1 MANFLILHGT
11 DGTPESNWFM
21 WLKGVLIGQGHKVWL
36 PQLPGADKPNTKTY
50 TEFLLLNPDF
60 VYDES
65 TLIIGHS
72 SGSVESLS
80 LLQHLPDNTKIK
92 AAILVSA
99 FKDNLGWDSLDGLF
113 VEPFDFNIIKSH
125 CAKFIF
131 IHSDNDP
138 YCPIEHAEYLTG
150 KTNGQLIIYD
160 GQGHF
165 NTELGRQ
172 YAQFPEILKIIDD
185 VFANTA

>member
-21 WLKGVLIGQGHKVWL
+21 WLKGVLTGQGHKVWL
-36 PQLPGADKPNTKTY
+36 PQLPNSDKPNIKTY
-50 TEFLLLNPDF
+50 NEFLLKNPDF
-60 VYDES
+60 VYDEN

-72 SGSVESLS
+72 SGSVEALS
-80 LLQHLPDNTKIK
+80 LLQHLPENTKIK

-99 FKDNLGWDSLDGLF
+99 FKDNLGWDSLVGLF
-113 VEPFDFNIIKSH
+113 IEPFDFDIIKAH
-125 CAKFIF
+125 CEKFTF

-138 YCPIEHAEYLTG
+138 YCPIEHAEYLV
-150 KTNGQLIIYD
+150 KQTNGKLIKFE

-165 NTELGRQ
+165 NTELGPQ
-172 YAQFPEILKIIDD
+172 YNKFPEILKIINNE
-185 VFANTA
+185 V